1 MVHHEWTIGEGM
13 VETPEN
19 QAEIAMGVTAFKP
32 KSLELIEQVA
42 SGKLRRIVLT
52 KHGRPV
58 AALVPLNIDPEE
70 LWGALAGIMEPVEGV
85 DLTEPTGEIWKA
97 AGG

>member
-1 MVHHEWTIGEGM
+1 M
-13 VETPEN
+13 VELPSDH
-19 QAEIAMGVTAFKP
+19 AEIAMGVTAFKA

-58 AALVPLNIDPEE
+58 AALVPLNVDPEE
-70 LWGALAGIMEPVEGV
+70 LWGALGGIMEPLEGV